1 MSEALIKTIKEMDD
15 KDVLDEYKGITA
27 VVDTKFYEPELLK
40 HIHAE
45 LDVKHKLDHKEKVA
59 TFIVVT
65 SAYLLDPRDHCS
77 CALKGNSSSG
87 KDSNTDNVLSHFPKE
102 DWIKV
107 TRVTTATLEDD
118 VQNKRIIAFSEINKN
133 RENGANAEIVETFK
147 QMAEGGTSTLK
158 KDIKTGFKTA
168 VRTEQ
173 EQKTLIYGTTE
184 TESDDELETRYVIVP
199 IRGYREKNK
208 IVVDDV
214 LNKASDEEYYLRRH
228 NQDDSWI
235 ATSISLLDKDVQVII
250 PFSKELSGKIN
261 GKEIF
266 DTTKDRVKRDVKR
279 ILSLTRAIAWLHQ
292 KQRAAKYRD
301 GITFIYAEPS
311 DFLNALNLFG
321 DFFNLTYSGL
331 DHRLVKLLEYVEKNV
346 GKHAEI
352 IKALGFQER
361 YHDWTLRHKAQK
373 ALNIASV
380 KTIRDWCQKLSD
392 RNRLEVYKDD
402 YVSKKT
408 VLIRPVISPA
418 HNLALPVSIDD
429 IARLLQAWLESDST
443 KQIYQN
449 HEIKPFLLQFEDY
462 IPENEDDSE
471 DSETFTEENTMSKS
485 TGEEELIVTEEFIE
499 DEPKTFITQKR
510 LDETEEKEDDTA
522 N

>member
-1 MSEALIKTIKEMDD
+1 MSEALNKLVQDIDD
-15 KDVLDEYKGITA
+15 KNILDEHKIINA
-27 VVDTKFYEPELLK
+27 KIDPRFYDYQLLK
-40 HIHAE
+40 HIHTE

-65 SAYLLDPRDHCS
+65 SAYLSDPRDHCS

-118 VQNKRIIAFSEINKN
+118 VQDKRIVAFSEINKN

-168 VRTEQ
+168 IRTEQ

-214 LNKASDEEYYLRRH
+214 LNKASDEEYYLRKH
-228 NQDDSWI
+228 HQQDSWI
-235 ATSISLLDKDVQVII
+235 ATSIFLLDKDVQVII
-250 PFSKELSGKIN
+250 PFSKIFSEKIN

-279 ILSLTRAIAWLHQ
+279 ILSLTRAITWLHQ
-292 KQRAAKYRD
+292 KQRATKYRD
-301 GITFIYAEPS
+301 GMTFVYAEPS

-331 DHRLVKLLEYVEKNV
+331 DHRLVKLLEYVEKNL
-346 GKHAEI
+346 GKHSET
-352 IKALGFQER
+352 IKAIGFQER
-361 YHDWTLRHKAQK
+361 YYDWLLRHKVQK

-380 KTIRDWCQKLSD
+380 KTIRDWCQKLVD
-392 RNRLEVYKDD
+392 RNKIEVYKDD

-408 VLIRPVISPA
+408 VLIRPVISHS

-429 IARLLQAWLESDST
+429 IAKLLQVWLMSDST
-443 KQIYQN
+443 KEVYQD
-449 HEIKPFLLQFEDY
+449 HEIKPFLLEFEDY
-462 IPENEDDSE
+462 ISETEDDSE
-471 DSETFTEENTMSKS
+471 DSDTFTEENARSES
-485 TGEEELIVTEEFIE
+485 TCEEELIVTEEIIE
-499 DEPKTFITQKR
+499 DKPLPISQK
-510 LDETEEKEDDTA
+510 LLTEVEEKENDKDD